1 MSDALYS
8 TKTFYMI
15 KNTKDNYEVFCKG
28 IAGQHDLLCGAY
40 RHYGQAMCMVGWFTN
55 YGEM

>member
-1 MSDALYS
+1 
-8 TKTFYMI
+8 MI

-28 IAGQHDLLCGAY
+28 IAGQPDLLCGAY